1 MRSLI
6 PLARPTGPVPRP
18 GGPLVTSPHQLS
30 LVLDDRRLLGLTR
43 EERRAALKALAHLLL
58 EAGGASWEAGD
69 DIE

>member
-6 PLARPTGPVPRP
+6 PLARPTELVPRS

-30 LVLDDRRLLGLTR
+30 LVLDDMRLVGMTQ
-43 EERRAALKALAHLLL
+43 EERRAALRALAHLLL